1 MCDILVGLFSKTPE
15 DIAFKKNI
23 EQFKKFK
30 KLVKAK
36 KYPDALKLGLDY
48 LEKVPYNH
56 DVLFTIG
63 GIYYLNNKFRTAI
76 SFFDRALETGDSDV
90 EVLLMKAY
98 SHQKLQENNISFDC
112 CKKIQILDPKNKPA
126 SNLLAELNS

>member
-1 MCDILVGLFSKTPE
+1 MIVLVGLFSKTPE

-30 KLVKAK
+30 KLVKSK
-36 KYPDALKLGLDY
+36 KYPEALKLGLDY

-56 DVLFTIG
+56 DALFTIW
-63 GIYYLNNKFRTAI
+63 GIYYLKNKHRTAI

-90 EVLLMKAY
+90 EVLLLKAY
-98 SHQKLQENNISFDC
+98 SHQKLQEDKIVIDC
-112 CKKIQILDPKNKPA
+112 CEKIQDLDPKNK
-126 SNLLAELNS
+126 SVINLLYELNS

>member
-1 MCDILVGLFSKTPE
+1 VIILVGLFSKTPE

-30 KLVKAK
+30 KLVKGK
-36 KYPDALKLGLDY
+36 KYPEALKLGLDY

-56 DVLFTIG
+56 DALFTIG
-63 GIYYLNNKFRTAI
+63 GMYYLKNKYRTAI

-90 EVLLMKAY
+90 EVLFMKAY
-98 SHQKLQENNISFDC
+98 SHQKLQENSIALDC
-112 CKKIQILDPKNKPA
+112 CKKIQDLDPKNKSL
-126 SNLLAELNS
+126 SNLLSELNS

>member
-90 EVLLMKAY
+90 EVLLLKAY
-98 SHQKLQENNISFDC
+98 SHQKLQENEIAIDC
-112 CKKIQILDPKNKPA
+112 CEKIQSLDPKNK
-126 SNLLAELNS
+126 SVFNLISELNS

>member
-1 MCDILVGLFSKTPE
+1 MIVLVGLFSKTPE

-30 KLVKAK
+30 KLVKGK
-36 KYPDALKLGLDY
+36 KYPEALKLGLDY

-56 DVLFTIG
+56 DALFTIG
-63 GIYYLNNKFRTAI
+63 GMYYLKNKYRTAI

-90 EVLLMKAY
+90 EVLFMKAY
-98 SHQKLQENNISFDC
+98 SHQKLQENSIALDC
-112 CKKIQILDPKNKPA
+112 CKKIQDLDPKNKSL
-126 SNLLAELNS
+126 SNLLSELNS

>member
-1 MCDILVGLFSKTPE
+1 MIILVGLFSKTPE

-30 KLVKAK
+30 KLVKRK
-36 KYPDALKLGLDY
+36 KYPEALKLGLDY

-56 DVLFTIG
+56 DALFTIG
-63 GIYYLNNKFRTAI
+63 GIYYLKNKHRTAI

-90 EVLLMKAY
+90 EVLLLKAY
-98 SHQKLQENNISFDC
+98 SHQKLQENSIAIDC
-112 CKKIQILDPKNKPA
+112 CEKIQDLDPKNK
-126 SNLLAELNS
+126 SVFNLISELNS

>member
-1 MCDILVGLFSKTPE
+1 MLVGLFSKTPE

-30 KLVKAK
+30 KLVKGK
-36 KYPDALKLGLDY
+36 KYPEALKLGLDY

-56 DVLFTIG
+56 DALFTIG
-63 GIYYLNNKFRTAI
+63 GIYYLKNKYRAAI

-90 EVLLMKAY
+90 EVLLLKAY
-98 SHQKLQENNISFDC
+98 SHQKLQEDEIAIDC
-112 CKKIQILDPKNKPA
+112 CKKIQDLDPKNK
-126 SNLLAELNS
+126 SVLDLLSELNS

>member
-1 MCDILVGLFSKTPE
+1 MIILVGLFSKTPE

-30 KLVKAK
+30 KLVKGK
-36 KYPDALKLGLDY
+36 KYPEALKLGLDY

-56 DVLFTIG
+56 DAIFTIG
-63 GIYYLNNKFRTAI
+63 GIYYLKNKYRTAL

-90 EVLLMKAY
+90 EVLLLKAY
-98 SHQKLQENNISFDC
+98 SHQKLQENQLAIDC
-112 CKKIQILDPKNKPA
+112 CKKIQDLDPKNKSVP
-126 SNLLAELNS
+126 NLLSKLNS

>member
-1 MCDILVGLFSKTPE
+1 MIILVGLFSKTPE

-30 KLVKAK
+30 KLVKGK
-36 KYPDALKLGLDY
+36 KYPEALKLGLDY

-56 DVLFTIG
+56 DALFTIG
-63 GIYYLNNKFRTAI
+63 GIYYLKNKYRTAI

-98 SHQKLQENNISFDC
+98 SHQKLQEDKIAIDC
-112 CKKIQILDPKNKPA
+112 CEKIQDLDPKNKSVP
-126 SNLLAELNS
+126 NLLSELNS

>member
-1 MCDILVGLFSKTPE
+1 VIVLVGLFSKTPE

-30 KLVKAK
+30 KLVKNK
-36 KYPDALKLGLDY
+36 KYPEALKLGLDY

-63 GIYYLNNKFRTAI
+63 GMYYLKNKYRTAI

-98 SHQKLQENNISFDC
+98 SHQKLQEDKIAIDC
-112 CKKIQILDPKNKPA
+112 CEKIQDLDPKNKSVP
-126 SNLLAELNS
+126 NLLSELNS

>member
-1 MCDILVGLFSKTPE
+1 MVGLFSKTPE

-30 KLVKAK
+30 KLVKKK
-36 KYPDALKLGLDY
+36 KYPEALKLGLDY

-56 DVLFTIG
+56 DALFTIG
-63 GIYYLNNKFRTAI
+63 GIYYLKNKHRAAI

-90 EVLLMKAY
+90 EVLLLKAY
-98 SHQKLQENNISFDC
+98 SHQKLQETPITIDC
-112 CKKIQILDPKNKPA
+112 CKKIQDLDPKNK
-126 SNLLAELNS
+126 SVFNLISELNS

>member
-1 MCDILVGLFSKTPE
+1 MIILVGFFTKTPE
-15 DIAFKKNI
+15 EIAFKKNI

-30 KLVKAK
+30 KLVKGK
-36 KYPDALKLGLDY
+36 KYPEALKLGLDY

-56 DVLFTIG
+56 DALFTIG
-63 GIYYLNNKFRTAI
+63 GIYYLKNKYRTAI

-98 SHQKLQENNISFDC
+98 SHQKLQENKIALDC
-112 CKKIQILDPKNKPA
+112 CKKIQVLDPKNKPL
-126 SNLLAELNS
+126 SNLLSELNS